1 MSQLE
6 KLKNRFIS
14 KPTDFSW
21 AELIKLLNGLGYE
34 EMQLGHTSGSRARF
48 VHDRFEP
55 ITLHKPHPK
64 PILKSYQ
71 LKQILMT
78 LKERAQL

>member
-6 KLKNRFIS
+6 KLKARFIS

-21 AELIKLLNGLGYE
+21 AELTKLLNGLGYE
-34 EMQLGHTSGSRARF
+34 EISLGHSSGSRARF
-48 VHDRFEP
+48 VHDHFEP
-55 ITLHKPHPK
+55 ITLHKPHPQ
-64 PILKSYQ
+64 PTLKSYQ
-71 LKQILMT
+71 VKQILAT